1 MEAINADLVTSAVAK
16 YVVHIGISHGPDL
29 QLTSY
34 DERVHFSIVIVML
47 TLSSQSSE
55 LAARLADLG
64 SRCGGELGVFAQ
76 IIGTA
81 DSAGLNET
89 HRFPRQS
96 VYKLPIAMAILEQVD
111 RKRLTLREKVR
122 LSTGDAQRIKGLLPS
137 GTSVAHK
144 TGTNATRNGKTAATN
159 DIGIVTP
166 PGGRHLAIAVFVKDS
181 SAAVAAREGA
191 IAQAASAAS
200 DRWAVRQ

>member
-1 MEAINADLVTSAVAK
+1 
-16 YVVHIGISHGPDL
+16 
-29 QLTSY
+29 
-34 DERVHFSIVIVML
+34 ML
-47 TLSSQSSE
+47 TLSSQSLE
-55 LAARLADLG
+55 LAARLADIG

-96 VYKLPIAMAILEQVD
+96 VYKLPIAMA
-111 RKRLTLREKVR
+111 VR

-144 TGTNATRNGKTAATN
+144 TGTDATRNGKTAATN
-159 DIGIVTP
+159 DIGIVTL

-181 SAAVAAREGA
+181 SAGVAAREGA
-191 IAQAASAAS
+191 SAQAASAAS